1 MGPRSWMARGE
12 RSASARSHASQRS
25 SSGGS
30 AWRSSWVWRATGG
43 TMRYATPTRP
53 SAVTRTAAR
62 RPTLRGRRRRR
73 WSVSVIAPRYSE
85 NRTEMKSSSS
95 TSATLYRNSS
105 SSTAR
110 IEPVTTLEVLRLIE
124 ESGPILQLG
133 VLDLSIL
140 LVDAGRPEL
149 VVAGRRGVA
158 GAAAGQGR
166 RRGGGGCGQA
176 EALLE
181 REQALVDVVGDLEP
195 CELALERIAGERLAD
210 LGGGERAALGLLD
223 ALGHAVEGLER
234 GAVGE
239 TGHGLVDPLLGLRA
253 LLLGDEEVLL
263 ALGLLDLVVQLAQRA
278 LELLGLHRLALP
290 GLLEGSGALGVLL
303 LPQQR
308 LAGEVVPAFAH
319 GEHGAVLPLG
329 GLLPLLLDLRLELAL
344 VGDRD
349 GDLLLG
355 ARELLAHVDDH
366 LVEDLLRVLAARDR
380 VVDVGA
386 DEQRQTLQDA
396 HGASPHV
403 RPGRAR
409 RAPGDG
415 SKQRKRDSRTSCA
428 ARGSRASRRRA
439 RPKGSGR
446 FPRCRSCRARC
457 PSR

>member
-1 MGPRSWMARGE
+1 ARGE

-110 IEPVTTLEVLRLIE
+110 IEPVMTLEVLRLIE

-133 VLDLSIL
+133 VLDQPVL
-140 LVDAGRPEL
+140 LVDVRRLEL

-158 GAAAGQGR
+158 GAAGQRSRRGGR
-166 RRGGGGCGQA
+166 RRGQA
-176 EALLE
+176 EPLLE
-181 REQALVDVVGDLEP
+181 HEQALVHVVGDLEP
-195 CELALERIAGERLAD
+195 GELAFERVAGERLAD
-210 LGGGERAALGLLD
+210 LGGGERAPLGLLD
-223 ALGHAVEGLER
+223 PLGHAVEGLEG

-239 TGHGLVDPLLGLRA
+239 ACHGFVDPLLRLRA

-263 ALGLLDLVVQLAQRA
+263 ALGLLDLVVQLAQRI
-278 LELLGLHRLALP
+278 LQLLRLHRLALP
-290 GLLEGSGALGVLL
+290 GLLERGGALGVLL

-308 LAGEVVPAFAH
+308 LAREVVAALAH
-319 GEHGAVLPLG
+319 GEHRAVLPLC
-329 GLLPLLLDLRLELAL
+329 GLPALLLDLRLELAL
-344 VGDRD
+344 IRDGD

-366 LVEDLLRVLAARDR
+366 LVENLLRVLTAGDR

-386 DEQRQTLQDA
+386 DEQGQSLQDA
-396 HGASPHV
+396 HGASPRV

-428 ARGSRASRRRA
+428 AQGSRASPRRA
-439 RPKGSGR
+439 RPRGSGR
-446 FPRCRSCRARC
+446 SPRCRSCRARC